1 MRCCWSKNPEGW
13 AENSC
18 RTVQRVQGCS
28 RRMHQTP
35 VVKDAVAASS
45 SHQVYQW
52 FVDKIVGHDSREY
65 LIDQVP
71 CCLGILD
78 RDEVD
83 CSCYELVR

>member
-1 MRCCWSKNPEGW
+1 MH
-13 AENSC
+13 
-18 RTVQRVQGCS
+18 
-28 RRMHQTP
+28 RRS
-35 VVKDAVAASS
+35 VANGAVAVSS

-52 FVDKIVGHDSREY
+52 FVDKIVGHGSREY

-83 CSCYELVR
+83 CSYCELVR